1 MKIGVLG
8 GGALG
13 MLYGG
18 AFSETY
24 PTTIYTRT
32 EEQARKITQN
42 GLLLSIGTKRK
53 KLFPAA
59 LVSGKLAS
67 SQSIDILFVA
77 LKSYQL
83 LAVMPLLRQLP
94 AHTVLCFLS
103 NGIGH
108 LAYLNDLPAR
118 TVIVATSEHGAVR
131 EQLNQLD
138 WRGMGKTNYSYYRQI
153 REDTVM
159 LDAFFEAQTEFIFQK
174 HADYRPMLFR
184 KLIANSCINP
194 LTAIWQVNN
203 GQLIEVEGYRRILK
217 VLVTEVEGVLG
228 LTDQWEQVVAICRGT
243 AENFSSMATDIAN
256 QRPTEA
262 DSILKPI
269 LEMATEKGIGTPL
282 LELIYE
288 KIIHLERKS

>member
-83 LAVMPLLRQLP
+83 PAVMPLLRQLP
-94 AHTVLCFLS
+94 AHIVLCFLS

-159 LDAFFEAQTEFIFQK
+159 LDAFLRRRQS
-174 HADYRPMLFR
+174 LSFR
-184 KLIANSCINP
+184 SMPTIYPCYS
-194 LTAIWQVNN
+194 
-203 GQLIEVEGYRRILK
+203 
-217 VLVTEVEGVLG
+217 
-228 LTDQWEQVVAICRGT
+228 
-243 AENFSSMATDIAN
+243 EN
-256 QRPTEA
+256 
-262 DSILKPI
+262 
-269 LEMATEKGIGTPL
+269 
-282 LELIYE
+282 
-288 KIIHLERKS
+288 